1 MIKRAGIWLLAFL
14 FLGSQGLSGA
24 PGKKRPMTIRDVLQ
38 IRSVFDTQLSPD
50 GKWILFGVRQV
61 NLKKNRFNTDI
72 WMIRSTGG
80 DPIRLTYSL
89 ASERNWRWSPD
100 GGKIAFI
107 SRRNKHA
114 QIYLLSMEG
123 GEAEQ
128 LTEFE
133 SDIRAFRWSPDGGKI
148 AFLAQ
153 EPLKPE
159 EKKKRERKD
168 DARVVDR
175 DFRYTHLWV
184 IDVNTK
190 EVKQLTRGQMQVD
203 NFDWSPDG
211 KKIVFSHR
219 PTPRVPDHFNADLS
233 IVTLKTGKIEQ
244 LVSRPGYDTNPLF
257 SPNGKAVA
265 FLSQDGDTTW
275 YSNSYICVIDLKK
288 RKIRNVT
295 RQFDNPIQDYRWAD
309 NGKAFVFVG
318 GERTNMHLWRISA
331 RGGRPRKLTAQ
342 FPGVNS
348 SFSLSADGRLLSFIH
363 HDGKTPPDVY
373 LTDARKFAP
382 RKLTTLHT
390 YLDSFQLAYP
400 EIIRWKGRDG
410 MVIEGL
416 LFKPLHYKTG
426 QRVPLI
432 TVVHGGPAGYYLN
445 AFYSGYVY
453 PYQVFAAKGYAVLL
467 PNPRGSGNYG
477 YAFRKAN
484 FKDWGGEDYWDIMR
498 GVDSVID
505 MGVAHPDSLAIM
517 GWSYGGYMT
526 SWIITQTDRFKAA
539 SVGAGVTNLYSFT
552 GQTDIPEFMK
562 SYWGVWPWDDPQLY
576 QGRSAVY
583 HIQNVKTP
591 TLIQHGE
598 ADARV
603 PIAQGR
609 ELYIG
614 LKKMGVPV
622 KFVIYPR
629 QPHGIR
635 EPRLLMDAMRRNLE
649 WVERWLRGREAEGK
663 AK

>member
-1 MIKRAGIWLLAFL
+1 
-14 FLGSQGLSGA
+14 
-24 PGKKRPMTIRDVLQ
+24 
-38 IRSVFDTQLSPD
+38 
-50 GKWILFGVRQV
+50 
-61 NLKKNRFNTDI
+61 
-72 WMIRSTGG
+72 
-80 DPIRLTYSL
+80 
-89 ASERNWRWSPD
+89 
-100 GGKIAFI
+100 
-107 SRRNKHA
+107 
-114 QIYLLSMEG
+114 
-123 GEAEQ
+123 
-128 LTEFE
+128 
-133 SDIRAFRWSPDGGKI
+133 
-148 AFLAQ
+148 
-153 EPLKPE
+153 
-159 EKKKRERKD
+159 
-168 DARVVDR
+168 
-175 DFRYTHLWV
+175 
-184 IDVNTK
+184 
-190 EVKQLTRGQMQVD
+190 
-203 NFDWSPDG
+203 
-211 KKIVFSHR
+211 
-219 PTPRVPDHFNADLS
+219 
-233 IVTLKTGKIEQ
+233 
-244 LVSRPGYDTNPLF
+244 
-257 SPNGKAVA
+257 
-265 FLSQDGDTTW
+265 
-275 YSNSYICVIDLKK
+275 
-288 RKIRNVT
+288 
-295 RQFDNPIQDYRWAD
+295 
-309 NGKAFVFVG
+309 
-318 GERTNMHLWRISA
+318 
-331 RGGRPRKLTAQ
+331 
-342 FPGVNS
+342 VNS

-498 GVDSVID
+498 GVDSVIV

-583 HIQNVKTP
+583 HIQNMKTP

-649 WVERWLRGREAEGK
+649 WVERWLGVREEDIVPGAYIDLLQHQAHK
-663 AK
+663 KSFL